1 MDDPPGPFVD
11 DVATTPTSNTSR
23 DGGNAGGR
31 PGDMVFAI
39 ARYVLACWVGTGGL
53 SFLPATAITHA
64 CCCRADGGLLLSS
77 LLREASH
84 GVVSLCGRGV
94 ATVVTIAAMTLVLV
108 LLIIAQSVLM
118 VVAER
123 LGLAPI
129 VVLLVTVVLALS
141 HKMQVPLK
149 ALARVLIF

>member
-1 MDDPPGPFVD
+1 M
-11 DVATTPTSNTSR
+11 
-23 DGGNAGGR
+23 
-31 PGDMVFAI
+31 
-39 ARYVLACWVGTGGL
+39 
-53 SFLPATAITHA
+53 
-64 CCCRADGGLLLSS
+64 
-77 LLREASH
+77 
-84 GVVSLCGRGV
+84 
-94 ATVVTIAAMTLVLV
+94 VTIAAMTLVLV

-129 VVLLVTVVLALS
+129 VVLPVTVVLALS